1 MGAFDSFA
9 PNGKSPFRC
18 LLDCTLTNWFEMMCL
33 AFALCFALI
42 RVATVELWLVSLLS
56 ALIYRAGVI
65 DCGKSFSR

>member
-1 MGAFDSFA
+1 M
-9 PNGKSPFRC
+9 
-18 LLDCTLTNWFEMMCL
+18 NWFEMMCL